1 MSAQFPKHSQRS
13 VIRPNMG
20 CSYKD
25 QHCAE
30 ILIRIRSRLITNA
43 SRKEHQNEQ
52 IASRALLQQHSPP
65 EVALPPI
72 CPIPPDA
79 PAAAACCAMNCAM
92 NDPSFANG
100 NFAIEYRETATLYSK
115 KAKLSKYS
123 AHELGHQKKR

>member
-30 ILIRIRSRLITNA
+30 ILIRIRARLITIA
-43 SRKEHQNEQ
+43 SHKEHQNEQ

-72 CPIPPDA
+72 CPIPTDA
-79 PAAAACCAMNCAM
+79 AAAAACCAMNCAM

-100 NFAIEYRETATLYSK
+100 NWAIESRTKNARFKTK
-115 KAKLSKYS
+115 VK
-123 AHELGHQKKR
+123 